1 MADKGNKLYS
11 PGYLQWFERMDVPKP
26 LHLEHGV
33 NTEDIGKNLKRLNT
47 TNWKLEGNVL
57 TAETEM
63 GKLTQKVPTDVILTG
78 EDAEGLPV
86 FKKIVL

>member
-1 MADKGNKLYS
+1 
-11 PGYLQWFERMDVPKP
+11 MDVPKP